1 MQIFRKLSISTN
13 KATQRKKIRDY
24 KKLVPITTQNEM
36 SNAICKRLLTHPLV
50 VSSDTILLY
59 WSLPD
64 EVNTHALIEELKHLG
79 KTILLPKVI
88 SDTEMTIHE
97 YLGASSMSEGAFG
110 IQEPTT
116 PSIPLNDLTDIIE
129 NHNIVS
135 IIPGMAFDKSNHR
148 LGRGKGYYDRLLN
161 KFPSL
166 YKIGVCYP
174 FQLLDHIPADAHD
187 ITMNEVVTLPF

>member
-24 KKLVPITTQNEM
+24 KKLIPSTTQNEM
-36 SNAICKRLLTHPLV
+36 SSSICRLLLNHPLV
-50 VSSDTILLY
+50 ASSSTVLLY

-64 EVNTHALIEELKHLG
+64 EVNTHTLIDNLHHTG

-88 SDTEMTIHE
+88 SDTDMTIHE
-97 YLGASSMSEGAFG
+97 YRGASSMSEGAFG
-110 IQEPTT
+110 IQEPAT
-116 PSIPLNDLTDIIE
+116 PSIPISDIKKLIE
-129 NHNIVS
+129 EHNIVG

-161 KFPSL
+161 ALPNL

-174 FQLLDHIPADAHD
+174 FQMLDHIPADAHD
-187 ITMNEVVTLPF
+187 VTMNEVITLPS